1 MVWSLYDVKQ
11 TYNYGANDWLQD
23 VKSVKSGCYSGAR
36 CPEIE
41 RNATN
46 VLLGIRGNERKL
58 LTEMNL
64 SSRLENYFEV
74 KVKAMVE
81 HRHAMH
87 AWGVRVHLCTKEDVE
102 VLQFL
107 DRRSK
112 AREDVVSWC
121 HAENNHSNGFS
132 SF

>member
-1 MVWSLYDVKQ
+1 M
-11 TYNYGANDWLQD
+11 
-23 VKSVKSGCYSGAR
+23 KSGCYSGAR

-74 KVKAMVE
+74 KVKARWNTDMPCMLEGYVYIYVPRKTLKCSNFWTGDPRQGKMWS
-81 HRHAMH
+81 H
-87 AWGVRVHLCTKEDVE
+87 GVMQKIITVMDSLLFKIQKSIMR
-102 VLQFL
+102 
-107 DRRSK
+107 
-112 AREDVVSWC
+112 
-121 HAENNHSNGFS
+121 
-132 SF
+132 